1 MLYKQSDYKANKKLC
16 QPYQYFCRRPNPQ
29 LKGEQLKIILAVIVL
44 VVTVKI
50 IFELTLTPSL
60 LLGQAGGH

>member
-1 MLYKQSDYKANKKLC
+1 
-16 QPYQYFCRRPNPQ
+16 
-29 LKGEQLKIILAVIVL
+29 LKIILAVIVL
-44 VVTVKI
+44 AVTVKI